1 MTKIVIE
8 VKGGLIQNIYSD
20 KRDVEVEVIDW
31 DGCDS
36 EDEAE
41 EYEQIMEQVCKDSS
55 YRMIY

>member
-36 EDEAE
+36 EDKAE
-41 EYEQIMEQVCKDSS
+41 EYGQIMEQVCKDSS